1 MTGSKILQ
9 VSGKAMVL
17 QGDDIDTDQ
26 IIPARFLKE
35 ITFSNLGKY
44 PFYDERFDS
53 NGNLKDHPFNKEEY
67 QKSSILLV
75 NKNFGCGSSREHAP
89 QSLLRWGIKA
99 VVGES
104 FAEIFAGNCVKLG
117 IPAVKV
123 NENHIKTMQEKTMK
137 MPTLEWTIDLVTQS
151 ISGDSGNIQLEL
163 PEQHRKALM
172 NGTWD
177 STDLLLG
184 NMNLVQQLSE
194 KLPYLNSYSN

>member
-117 IPAVKV
+117 IPAVRV
-123 NENHIKTMQEKTMK
+123 NEDNIKAMQEKTMK

-151 ISGDSGNIQLEL
+151 ISGDSTNIQLEL

-194 KLPYLNSYSN
+194 KLPYLNSYNN

>member
-1 MTGSKILQ
+1 MTGNKILQ

-53 NGNLKDHPFNKEEY
+53 SGNLKDHPFNKEEY

-117 IPAVKV
+117 IPAVRV
-123 NENHIKTMQEKTMK
+123 NEAHMKIMQEKAME
-137 MPTLEWTIDLVTQS
+137 MPNLEWTVDLGTRS
-151 ISGDSGNIQLEL
+151 ISGDSVNIQLQL
-163 PEQHRKALM
+163 PDQHRKALM
-172 NGTWD
+172 NGIWD

-184 NMNLVQQLSE
+184 NMNLVKQLSE
-194 KLPYLNSYSN
+194 KLPYLNSYNN